1 MPCEGPPAR
10 HADAPPWGTAR
21 CSGGQRKLGQIKV
34 IKDLRINNA
43 FILDLLTILAESAER
58 REGGPRWTQIQL
70 SVCRLGDRDK
80 SLGCRQVFEA

>member
-10 HADAPPWGTAR
+10 HAEGPPWGTAR
-21 CSGGQRKLGQIKV
+21 CSGGQRKRGQIKV

-58 REGGPRWTQIQL
+58 REEGAEMDPDPTKRLQIGGP
-70 SVCRLGDRDK
+70 G
-80 SLGCRQVFEA
+80 